1 MPYQVNGQ
9 AVATKSQRL
18 SQGAGAGGEAGAAA
32 GGGALV
38 TMSAALA
45 ALSGAAMSNAK
56 TPAMPSEVTFMVS
69 PSEGSSL
76 PGGIF
81 AVLTVAREVEIGF
94 RVAFPRIVATGT
106 QYWLDD
112 QPLDS
117 TKVWLRHRRQV
128 VGAGLLDGGLNFAQR
143 RVQLSDRFRKLIA
156 MHDVILRDAADRCSQ
171 IEQYVGE

>member
-45 ALSGAAMSNAK
+45 ALSGVAMSNAK

-76 PGGIF
+76 PGEFLQYSRSRGRSKLVLESHFRDLLQLEHSLSWTTNRLIQQKFGYGI
-81 AVLTVAREVEIGF
+81 ADMVSARVC
-94 RVAFPRIVATGT
+94 
-106 QYWLDD
+106 
-112 QPLDS
+112 S
-117 TKVWLRHRRQV
+117 
-128 VGAGLLDGGLNFAQR
+128 
-143 RVQLSDRFRKLIA
+143 
-156 MHDVILRDAADRCSQ
+156 MAA
-171 IEQYVGE
+171 